1 VNERR
6 RLVVSIDGPGSS
18 GKSTVGAVAAT
29 RLGYR
34 FCDTGV
40 LYRGLT
46 LLAVRQGV
54 DPDDPAA
61 ILGLVAQLNLTT
73 DGHDRYVRL
82 VVGGADL
89 TAELHTEAVERLVSR
104 VSRHAQIRAALLPV
118 QRRLAAGGGIVMAG
132 RDIGT
137 VVLPDADVKIY
148 LEVTVEE
155 RARRRALQ
163 RGEAD
168 DESARRRIEDDLRRR
183 DGIDSSREA
192 RSSSKQTATRS
203 NRPSSRSSASSARRV
218 GDRNPSHRPVRRFPV
233 PAGVV
238 GRCPRPRLGSGERS
252 QVGSADRRRQPP
264 VQRRPAHRRR
274 LADARPWPAD
284 AHPGQGSAVRWAG
297 RCLPAQP
304 GSDAR
309 ARRWQRRRR
318 FPRGPC
324 GARARRSAVHLSR
337 RHAQLHRR
345 AGQPETWRGNA
356 GHPIRRTGP
365 ACRHLRDGPFPRPRP
380 AFSAPRCPDHGAC
393 GQTFIDRAKARRAA
407 LEEAT
412 DEIMRAIAAQLE
424 PRHRGRY
431 GGNEPL

>member
-29 RLGYR
+29 KLGYR

-61 ILGLVAQLNLTT
+61 ILELVTQLNLTT

-82 VVGGADL
+82 VVDGADL

-104 VSRHAQIRAALLPV
+104 VSRHAQVRAALLPV

-155 RARRRALQ
+155 RARRRAEQ

-183 DGIDSSREA
+183 DGSDSSREA
-192 RSSSKQTATRS
+192 A
-203 NRPSSRSSASSARRV
+203 PLRV
-218 GDRNPSHRPVRRFPV
+218 PDGAIVIETDRNTLEQTVDQ
-233 PAGVV
+233 VV
-238 GRCPRPRLGSGERS
+238 GI
-252 QVGSADRRRQPP
+252 
-264 VQRRPAHRRR
+264 
-274 LADARPWPAD
+274 
-284 AHPGQGSAVRWAG
+284 VREAG
-297 RCLPAQP
+297 
-304 GSDAR
+304 G
-309 ARRWQRRRR
+309 
-318 FPRGPC
+318 
-324 GARARRSAVHLSR
+324 
-337 RHAQLHRR
+337 
-345 AGQPETWRGNA
+345 
-356 GHPIRRTGP
+356 
-365 ACRHLRDGPFPRPRP
+365 
-380 AFSAPRCPDHGAC
+380 
-393 GQTFIDRAKARRAA
+393 
-407 LEEAT
+407 
-412 DEIMRAIAAQLE
+412 
-424 PRHRGRY
+424 
-431 GGNEPL
+431 

>member
-6 RLVVSIDGPGSS
+6 RLVISIDGPGSS

-29 RLGYR
+29 KLGYR

-54 DPDDPAA
+54 DPDDPVA
-61 ILGLVAQLNLTT
+61 ILELVAQLNLMT

-82 VVGGADL
+82 VVDGADL

-104 VSRHAQIRAALLPV
+104 VSRHAQVRAALLPV

-155 RARRRALQ
+155 RARRRAVQ

-192 RSSSKQTATRS
+192 APLRVPDGAIVIETDRNTLKQT
-203 NRPSSRSSASSARRV
+203 V
-218 GDRNPSHRPVRRFPV
+218 EQ
-233 PAGVV
+233 VV
-238 GRCPRPRLGSGERS
+238 GIVHE
-252 QVGSADRRRQPP
+252 
-264 VQRRPAHRRR
+264 
-274 LADARPWPAD
+274 
-284 AHPGQGSAVRWAG
+284 AG
-297 RCLPAQP
+297 
-304 GSDAR
+304 G
-309 ARRWQRRRR
+309 
-318 FPRGPC
+318 
-324 GARARRSAVHLSR
+324 
-337 RHAQLHRR
+337 
-345 AGQPETWRGNA
+345 
-356 GHPIRRTGP
+356 
-365 ACRHLRDGPFPRPRP
+365 
-380 AFSAPRCPDHGAC
+380 
-393 GQTFIDRAKARRAA
+393 
-407 LEEAT
+407 
-412 DEIMRAIAAQLE
+412 
-424 PRHRGRY
+424 
-431 GGNEPL
+431 

>member
-6 RLVVSIDGPGSS
+6 RLVISIDGPGSS

-29 RLGYR
+29 KLGYR

-54 DPDDPAA
+54 DPDDPVA
-61 ILGLVAQLNLTT
+61 ILELVAQLNLMT

-82 VVGGADL
+82 VVDGADL

-104 VSRHAQIRAALLPV
+104 VSRHAQVRAALLPV

-155 RARRRALQ
+155 RARRRAVQ

-192 RSSSKQTATRS
+192 A
-203 NRPSSRSSASSARRV
+203 PLRV
-218 GDRNPSHRPVRRFPV
+218 PDGAIVIETDRNTLDETV
-233 PAGVV
+233 AQVV
-238 GRCPRPRLGSGERS
+238 GI
-252 QVGSADRRRQPP
+252 
-264 VQRRPAHRRR
+264 
-274 LADARPWPAD
+274 
-284 AHPGQGSAVRWAG
+284 VREAG
-297 RCLPAQP
+297 
-304 GSDAR
+304 G
-309 ARRWQRRRR
+309 
-318 FPRGPC
+318 
-324 GARARRSAVHLSR
+324 
-337 RHAQLHRR
+337 
-345 AGQPETWRGNA
+345 
-356 GHPIRRTGP
+356 
-365 ACRHLRDGPFPRPRP
+365 
-380 AFSAPRCPDHGAC
+380 
-393 GQTFIDRAKARRAA
+393 
-407 LEEAT
+407 
-412 DEIMRAIAAQLE
+412 
-424 PRHRGRY
+424 
-431 GGNEPL
+431 